1 LNRRCRVQITGVA
14 LLFALS
20 CLRLNAADWLPFG
33 PDGGDARSFAADP
46 RDPAHLYLGTLTGWI
61 YESRNG
67 GLEWKRLAWVGK
79 RNDLALDSIV
89 VDSSNSKHLLVG
101 AWVLGS
107 PEGGLYI
114 SNDGGVNWESDTDMR
129 GQSIRALTAA
139 PSDPKILVAGTLKGV
154 YRSTDGGEHWQLI
167 SPEGGQEIH
176 EVESIAID
184 PANPQTIYAGTWHLP
199 WKTIDGGANWTSIK
213 QGIIED
219 SDVFS
224 IIVDPKDS
232 NVVYA
237 SACSGIYKSQNGG
250 EKFQKVQGIPST
262 ARRTRVLT
270 QDPQNLNIVFA
281 GTTEGLFRTGDSGE
295 AWQRTTGPEVIVNDV
310 YVDPSNTNRILLAT
324 DRGGVLA
331 SNDGGYSF
339 SASNN
344 GFSARQITSYVGEAT
359 QPATIYVGVVNDKAW
374 GGVFVSDNGGLSWS
388 QKSAGLNG
396 QDVFSLAQ
404 ASDGTL
410 LAGTGHGIYRLQGE
424 LWSRVN
430 NVALSEDEGSQLV
443 VEKVEKKVTT
453 PARHASRARG
463 VAAKKT
469 TEVPSAR
476 VFDANVNAI
485 ARVGDTLYAATSEG
499 LLRSVTAGES
509 WKLMAGPQKEDWSFV
524 ATAKSWVLAATLRSA
539 MLSSDEGQGWEPLQ
553 LPATLEQLAAVAV
566 DDAGGL
572 WVAGREGV
580 FVSQDRGATWQSLKN
595 LSIRDVNSLFYD
607 EPSQRM
613 LITANSKNTIAFAV
627 HLPDRSVH
635 YWNTGWNLRLVRPV
649 GDHLVGATLFDGIV
663 VEPRMVDSSEV
674 ARHRET
680 AMAGEDLPNTTW
692 PSAKSVQML
701 PATLLFQQASTRTE
715 SKSSATGRRPKCV
728 RRRPSA
734 VGTKTAELHS
744 RCIPKAEGPV
754 TSKTLFILRAS
765 GGAQPIE

>member
-1 LNRRCRVQITGVA
+1 MKRRCKLQITGVA

-20 CLRLNAADWLPFG
+20 CLRLNAANWLPFG
-33 PDGGDARSFAADP
+33 PDGGDARSFAVDP
-46 RDPAHLYLGTLTGWI
+46 HDRAHLYLGTLTGWI

-67 GLEWKRLAWVGK
+67 GSEWKRLAWVGK

-89 VDSSNSKHLLVG
+89 VDSSNSKRILVG

-107 PEGGLYI
+107 PAGGLYI
-114 SNDGGVNWESDTDMR
+114 SNDGGVSWESDADMR

-139 PSDPKILVAGTLKGV
+139 ASDPKILVAGTLKGV
-154 YRSTDGGEHWQLI
+154 YRSTDGGDHWQLI
-167 SPEGGQEIH
+167 SPEGSQEIH

-184 PANPQTIYAGTWHLP
+184 PANPQIIYAGTWHLP

-250 EKFQKVQGIPST
+250 EKFQKVQGIPSS
-262 ARRTRVLT
+262 ARRTRVLM

-310 YVDPSNTNRILLAT
+310 YVDPANTNRILLAT

-339 SASNN
+339 SPSNN
-344 GFSARQITSYVGEAT
+344 GFSARQITSYVGDAA

-388 QKSAGLNG
+388 QKSSGLNG

-404 ASDGTL
+404 ASDGTV

-430 NVALSEDEGSQLV
+430 NVALSEHEAIEPAA
-443 VEKVEKKVTT
+443 EKVEKKVAR
-453 PARHASRARG
+453 PAKHAGKARG
-463 VAAKKT
+463 VAIKKT
-469 TEVPSAR
+469 TETPSAH

-499 LLRSVTAGES
+499 LLSSVTAGES
-509 WKLMAGPQKEDWSFV
+509 WKMMAGPQKEDWSFI

-539 MLSSDEGQGWEPLQ
+539 VLSSDGGERWAPVS
-553 LPATLEQLAAVAV
+553 LPEALTQLAAVAV
-566 DDAGGL
+566 DDAGEL
-572 WVAGREGV
+572 WAGGREGV
-580 FVSQDRGATWQSLKN
+580 FVSQDRGTTWQSLKN
-595 LSIRDVNSLFYD
+595 LPIRDVNSLFYD
-607 EPSQRM
+607 EPSQRIF
-613 LITANSKNTIAFAV
+613 ITANSQNTIAFAV
-627 HLPDRSVH
+627 HLPDRAVH

-663 VEPRMVDSSEV
+663 VQPRMVDSSEV
-674 ARHRET
+674 ASKRET
-680 AMAGEDLPNTTW
+680 
-692 PSAKSVQML
+692 
-701 PATLLFQQASTRTE
+701 
-715 SKSSATGRRPKCV
+715 
-728 RRRPSA
+728 
-734 VGTKTAELHS
+734 
-744 RCIPKAEGPV
+744 KAADE
-754 TSKTLFILRAS
+754 
-765 GGAQPIE
+765 E

>member
-1 LNRRCRVQITGVA
+1 MGFA

-20 CLRLNAADWLPFG
+20 CIRLHAVNWLPFG

-46 RDPAHLYLGTLTGWI
+46 RDRAHLYLGTLTGWI

-67 GLEWKRLAWVGK
+67 GADWKRLAWVGK

-89 VDSSNSKHLLVG
+89 VDNSNPKRILVG

-107 PEGGLYI
+107 PAGGLYI
-114 SNDGGVNWESDTDMR
+114 SNDGGVNWESDADMH
-129 GQSIRALTAA
+129 GQSIRALEAA

-167 SPEGGQEIH
+167 SPEGSQEIH

-184 PANPQTIYAGTWHLP
+184 PGNPEVIYAGTWHLP
-199 WKTIDGGANWTSIK
+199 WKTTDGGANWTSIK
-213 QGIIED
+213 QGIIDD

-232 NVVYA
+232 NVIYA

-250 EKFQKVQGIPST
+250 EKFQKIQGIPST
-262 ARRTRVLT
+262 ARRTRVLM

-281 GTTEGLFRTGDSGE
+281 GTTEGLYRTGDSGGV
-295 AWQRTTGPEVIVNDV
+295 WLRTTGPEVIVNDV
-310 YVDPSNTNRILLAT
+310 YVDPANTNRILLAT
-324 DRGGVLA
+324 DRGGVLS
-331 SNDGGYSF
+331 SNDGGFSF
-339 SASNN
+339 LPSNT
-344 GFSARQITSYVGEAT
+344 GFSARQITSYVGDAA

-404 ASDGTL
+404 ASDGTVV
-410 LAGTGHGIYRLQGE
+410 AGTGHGIYRLQGE

-430 NVALSEDEGSQLV
+430 NVALGEREAAPPAAA
-443 VEKVEKKVTT
+443 KVEKKVSA
-453 PARHASRARG
+453 PARHAGKARS
-463 VAAKKT
+463 VAARK
-469 TEVPSAR
+469 PADPAPAH

-485 ARVGDTLYAATSEG
+485 ARVGDTLYAATSDG

-509 WKLMAGPQKEDWSFV
+509 WKLMAAPGKDEWNFV
-524 ATAKSWVLAATLRSA
+524 ASAKSWVLAATLRSA
-539 MLSSDEGQGWEPLQ
+539 MLSSDGGQRWMPVQ
-553 LPATLEQLAAVAV
+553 LPETLTQLAAIAV
-566 DDAGGL
+566 DDSGGMWL
-572 WVAGREGV
+572 GGREGI
-580 FVSQDRGATWQSLKN
+580 FISQDRGATWHGLEN
-595 LSIRDVNSLFYD
+595 LSIREVNSLFYD

-613 LITANSKNTIAFAV
+613 FITANSQNTIAFAV
-627 HLPDRSVH
+627 HLPDRAVH

-663 VEPRMVDSSEV
+663 VQPRMVDSSEV
-674 ARHRET
+674 ASH
-680 AMAGEDLPNTTW
+680 G
-692 PSAKSVQML
+692 
-701 PATLLFQQASTRTE
+701 AT
-715 SKSSATGRRPKCV
+715 KGGR
-728 RRRPSA
+728 
-734 VGTKTAELHS
+734 
-744 RCIPKAEGPV
+744 
-754 TSKTLFILRAS
+754 
-765 GGAQPIE
+765 

>member
-1 LNRRCRVQITGVA
+1 LNRRCRLQITGVA

-20 CLRLNAADWLPFG
+20 CLRLDAANWLPFG

-46 RDPAHLYLGTLTGWI
+46 NDPAHLYLGTLTGWI

-67 GLEWKRLAWVGK
+67 GSEWKRLAWVGK

-89 VDSSNSKHLLVG
+89 VDSSNPKRILVG

-107 PEGGLYI
+107 SEGGLYI
-114 SNDGGVNWESDTDMR
+114 SNDGGASWESDADMR

-139 PSDPKILVAGTLKGV
+139 SSDPKIVVAGTLKGV

-167 SPEGGQEIH
+167 SPEGSQEIH

-184 PANPQTIYAGTWHLP
+184 PANSQTIYAGTWHLP

-250 EKFQKVQGIPST
+250 GKFQKVQGIPST
-262 ARRTRVLT
+262 ARRTRVLM

-281 GTTEGLFRTGDSGE
+281 GTTEGLFRTGDSGS

-310 YVDPSNTNRILLAT
+310 YVDPANTNRILLAT

-339 SASNN
+339 ASSNN
-344 GFSARQITSYVGEAT
+344 GFSARQITSYVGDVA

-374 GGVFVSDNGGLSWS
+374 GGVFVSENGGLSWS

-404 ASDGTL
+404 ASDGTV

-424 LWSRVN
+424 VWSRVN
-430 NVALSEDEGSQLV
+430 NVALSEHEGAEPAA
-443 VEKVEKKVTT
+443 EKVQKKMAA
-453 PARHASRARG
+453 PARHAGKAQRT
-463 VAAKKT
+463 VAKKT
-469 TEVPSAR
+469 SAAASGR

-485 ARVGDTLYAATSEG
+485 ARVGDSLYAATSEG
-499 LLRSVTAGES
+499 LLCSVTAGES
-509 WKLMAGPQKEDWSFV
+509 WKLMAGPQKEDWRFIAS
-524 ATAKSWVLAATLRSA
+524 AKSWVLAATLRSA
-539 MLSSDEGQGWEPLQ
+539 TLSSDRGQTWTSVN
-553 LPATLEQLAAVAV
+553 LPGALTQLAAVAV

-572 WVAGREGV
+572 WAGGREGV
-580 FVSQDRGATWQSLKN
+580 FVSQDRGATWQSLNN
-595 LSIRDVNSLFYD
+595 LPIRDVNSLFYD

-613 LITANSKNTIAFAV
+613 LITANSQNTIAFAV
-627 HLPDRSVH
+627 HLPDRTVR

-663 VEPRMVDSSEV
+663 VQPRMVDSSEV
-674 ARHRET
+674 ARRRET
-680 AMAGEDLPNTTW
+680 
-692 PSAKSVQML
+692 K
-701 PATLLFQQASTRTE
+701 ASDE
-715 SKSSATGRRPKCV
+715 
-728 RRRPSA
+728 
-734 VGTKTAELHS
+734 E
-744 RCIPKAEGPV
+744 
-754 TSKTLFILRAS
+754 
-765 GGAQPIE
+765 

>member
-1 LNRRCRVQITGVA
+1 LNRRRKLQITGVA

-20 CLRLNAADWLPFG
+20 CIRLHAANWLPFG
-33 PDGGDARSFAADP
+33 PDGGDARSLVADP
-46 RDPAHLYLGTLTGWI
+46 HDRAHLYLGTLTGWI
-61 YESRNG
+61 YESRDG
-67 GLEWKRLAWVGK
+67 GSVWKRLAWVGK

-89 VDSSNSKHLLVG
+89 VDNSNSKHILVG

-107 PEGGLYI
+107 PDGGLYI
-114 SNDGGVNWESDTDMR
+114 SNDGGVTWESDADMR
-129 GQSIRALTAA
+129 GQSIRALEAA
-139 PSDPKILVAGTLKGV
+139 PSDPKTLVAGTLKGV
-154 YRSTDGGEHWQLI
+154 YRSTDGGQHWQLI
-167 SPEGGQEIH
+167 SPEGSQEIH

-184 PANPQTIYAGTWHLP
+184 PANPQIIYAGTWHLP
-199 WKTIDGGANWTSIK
+199 WKTTDGGVNWTSIK

-232 NVVYA
+232 NVVFA

-262 ARRTRVLT
+262 ARRTRVLM

-281 GTTEGLFRTGDSGE
+281 GTTEGLYRTGDSGA
-295 AWQRTTGPEVIVNDV
+295 AWQRTTGPEVIINDV
-310 YVDPSNTNRILLAT
+310 YVDPANTNRILLAT

-339 SASNN
+339 SPSNN
-344 GFSARQITSYVGEAT
+344 GFSARQITSYVGDAA

-396 QDVFSLAQ
+396 QDVFSLGQ
-404 ASDGTL
+404 ASDGTV

-424 LWSRVN
+424 LWNRVN
-430 NVALSEDEGSQLV
+430 DVSLRESESSPPVAEN
-443 VEKVEKKVTT
+443 VEKKVVT
-453 PARHASRARG
+453 PVRATRHSGKARV

-469 TEVPSAR
+469 TEAAPAH

-485 ARVGDTLYAATSEG
+485 ARVGDTLYAATSDG

-509 WKLMAGPQKEDWSFV
+509 WKLMAGPEKDDWSFV
-524 ATAKSWVLAATLRSA
+524 ASAKSWVLAATLRSA
-539 MLSSDEGQGWEPLQ
+539 VLSSDGGQRWAPVS
-553 LPATLEQLAAVAV
+553 LPAMLTQLAAIAV
-566 DDAGGL
+566 DDGGDL
-572 WVAGREGV
+572 WVGGREGI
-580 FVSQDRGATWQSLKN
+580 FVSQDRGSTWQGLKN
-595 LSIRDVNSLFYD
+595 LSIRDVNSLYYD

-613 LITANSKNTIAFAV
+613 LITANSQNTIAFAV

-635 YWNTGWNLRLVRPV
+635 YWNTGWSLRLVRPV

-663 VEPRMVDSSEV
+663 VQPRMVDSSEV
-674 ARHRET
+674 ARHGET
-680 AMAGEDLPNTTW
+680 TVANE
-692 PSAKSVQML
+692 
-701 PATLLFQQASTRTE
+701 E
-715 SKSSATGRRPKCV
+715 
-728 RRRPSA
+728 
-734 VGTKTAELHS
+734 
-744 RCIPKAEGPV
+744 
-754 TSKTLFILRAS
+754 
-765 GGAQPIE
+765 

>member
-1 LNRRCRVQITGVA
+1 LNRRCRLQITGVA
-14 LLFALS
+14 LLLALS
-20 CLRLNAADWLPFG
+20 CLRLSAADWLPFG

-46 RDPAHLYLGTLTGWI
+46 HDPAHLYLGTLTGWI

-67 GLEWKRLAWVGK
+67 GSEWKRLAWVGK

-89 VDSSNSKHLLVG
+89 VDSSNSKRILVG
-101 AWVLGS
+101 AWVLGR

-114 SNDGGVNWESDTDMR
+114 SNDGGVNWESDADMR

-154 YRSTDGGEHWQLI
+154 YRSADGGEHWQLI
-167 SPEGGQEIH
+167 SPEGSQEIH

-184 PANPQTIYAGTWHLP
+184 PANSQTIYAGTWHLP

-224 IIVDPKDS
+224 IIVDPKNSD
-232 NVVYA
+232 VVYA
-237 SACSGIYKSQNGG
+237 SACSGIYKSQNAG

-262 ARRTRVLT
+262 ARRTRVLM

-310 YVDPSNTNRILLAT
+310 YVDPANTNRILLAT

-339 SASNN
+339 SPSNN
-344 GFSARQITSYVGEAT
+344 GFSARQITSYIGDAA

-404 ASDGTL
+404 ASDGTV
-410 LAGTGHGIYRLQGE
+410 LAGTGHGIYRLQDE

-430 NVALSEDEGSQLV
+430 DVVLKVHEGTEPAA
-443 VEKVEKKVTT
+443 EKVEQKVVA
-453 PARHASRARG
+453 PAKHAGKARRV
-463 VAAKKT
+463 VAKAKKPA
-469 TEVPSAR
+469 EAASGR
-476 VFDANVNAI
+476 FFDANVNAI
-485 ARVGDTLYAATSEG
+485 ARVGDTLYAATSQG
-499 LLRSVTAGES
+499 LLRSVTAGVS
-509 WKLMAGPQKEDWSFV
+509 WQLMAGPQKDDWSFV
-524 ATAKSWVLAATLRSA
+524 ASAKTWVLAATLRSA
-539 MLSSDEGQGWEPLQ
+539 VLSSDGGERWAPVN
-553 LPATLEQLAAVAV
+553 LPETMIQLAAIAV

-572 WVAGREGV
+572 WAAGREGV
-580 FVSQDRGATWQSLKN
+580 FVSQDRGASWQSLKN
-595 LSIRDVNSLFYD
+595 LPIRDVNSLYYD
-607 EPSQRM
+607 EPSQRI
-613 LITANSKNTIAFAV
+613 LITANSQNTIAFAV
-627 HLPDRSVH
+627 HLPDHAVR

-663 VEPRMVDSSEV
+663 VQPRMIDSSEV
-674 ARHRET
+674 ARR
-680 AMAGEDLPNTTW
+680 AGN
-692 PSAKSVQML
+692 
-701 PATLLFQQASTRTE
+701 
-715 SKSSATGRRPKCV
+715 
-728 RRRPSA
+728 
-734 VGTKTAELHS
+734 H
-744 RCIPKAEGPV
+744 
-754 TSKTLFILRAS
+754 
-765 GGAQPIE
+765 GGQ

>member
-1 LNRRCRVQITGVA
+1 LNRRCILQITGVA

-20 CLRLNAADWLPFG
+20 CIRLHAVNWLPFG
-33 PDGGDARSFAADP
+33 PDGGDARSFAVDP
-46 RDPAHLYLGTLTGWI
+46 HDRAHLYLGTLTGWI

-67 GLEWKRLAWVGK
+67 GAEWKRLAWVGK

-89 VDSSNSKHLLVG
+89 VDNSNSKHVLVG

-107 PEGGLYI
+107 PDGGLYI
-114 SNDGGVNWESDTDMR
+114 SNDGGVNWESDADMR
-129 GQSIRALTAA
+129 GQSIRALEAA
-139 PSDPKILVAGTLKGV
+139 PSDPKIMVAGTLKGV

-167 SPEGGQEIH
+167 SPEGSQEIH
-176 EVESIAID
+176 EVESIAVD
-184 PANPQTIYAGTWHLP
+184 PGNSQVIYAGTWHLP

-213 QGIIED
+213 QGIIDD

-232 NVVYA
+232 NVIYA

-250 EKFQKVQGIPST
+250 EKFQKIQGIPST
-262 ARRTRVLT
+262 ARRTRVLM

-281 GTTEGLFRTGDSGE
+281 GTTEGLYRTGDSGG

-310 YVDPSNTNRILLAT
+310 YVDPANTNRILLAT

-339 SASNN
+339 LPSNN
-344 GFSARQITSYVGEAT
+344 GFSARQITSYVGDAA

-404 ASDGTL
+404 ASDGTVV
-410 LAGTGHGIYRLQGE
+410 AGTGHGMYRLQGE
-424 LWSRVN
+424 LWNRVN
-430 NVALSEDEGSQLV
+430 NVALSEHESSPPAA
-443 VEKVEKKVTT
+443 EKVEKKVAA
-453 PARHASRARG
+453 PVRHAGKART

-469 TEVPSAR
+469 TDPPPAH

-509 WKLMAGPQKEDWSFV
+509 WKLMAGPEKDDWSFV
-524 ATAKSWVLAATLRSA
+524 ASAKSSVMAATLRA
-539 MLSSDEGQGWEPLQ
+539 AVLSSDGGQRWAPVN
-553 LPATLEQLAAVAV
+553 LPETLTQLAAIAV
-566 DDAGGL
+566 DDSGGL
-572 WVAGREGV
+572 WVGGREGI
-580 FVSQDRGATWQSLKN
+580 FISQDRGATWQGLKN

-613 LITANSKNTIAFAV
+613 FITANSQNTIAFAV

-663 VEPRMVDSSEV
+663 VQPRMVDSSEV
-674 ARHRET
+674 ARHGET
-680 AMAGEDLPNTTW
+680 KVADE
-692 PSAKSVQML
+692 
-701 PATLLFQQASTRTE
+701 E
-715 SKSSATGRRPKCV
+715 
-728 RRRPSA
+728 
-734 VGTKTAELHS
+734 
-744 RCIPKAEGPV
+744 
-754 TSKTLFILRAS
+754 
-765 GGAQPIE
+765 

>member
-1 LNRRCRVQITGVA
+1 LTKRCKLRITGVA

-20 CLRLNAADWLPFG
+20 FIRLNAANWLPFG
-33 PDGGDARSFAADP
+33 PDGGDARSLVADP
-46 RDPAHLYLGTLTGWI
+46 HDRAHLYLGTLTGWI

-67 GLEWKRLAWVGK
+67 GAEWKRLAWVGK

-89 VDSSNSKHLLVG
+89 VDNSNSKHIVVG

-107 PEGGLYI
+107 PDGGLYI
-114 SNDGGVNWESDTDMR
+114 SNDGGVSWESDADMR
-129 GQSIRALTAA
+129 GQSIRALEAA
-139 PSDPKILVAGTLKGV
+139 LSDPKILVAGTLKGV

-167 SPEGGQEIH
+167 SPEGSQEIH
-176 EVESIAID
+176 EVESVAID
-184 PANPQTIYAGTWHLP
+184 PANPQIIYAGTWHLP
-199 WKTIDGGANWTSIK
+199 WKTTDGGANWTSIK

-232 NVVYA
+232 NVVFA

-262 ARRTRVLT
+262 ARRTRVLM

-281 GTTEGLFRTGDSGE
+281 GTTEGLYRTGDSGGV
-295 AWQRTTGPEVIVNDV
+295 WQRTTGPEIIVNDV
-310 YVDPSNTNRILLAT
+310 YVDPANTNRILLAT

-339 SASNN
+339 SPSNN
-344 GFSARQITSYVGEAT
+344 GFSARQITSYVGDAA

-396 QDVFSLAQ
+396 QDVFSLGQ
-404 ASDGTL
+404 ASDGTV
-410 LAGTGHGIYRLQGE
+410 LAGTGHGIYRLEGE
-424 LWSRVN
+424 LWNRVN
-430 NVALSEDEGSQLV
+430 NVSLRESESSPPAAEN
-443 VEKVEKKVTT
+443 VEKKVATLVRHGGK
-453 PARHASRARG
+453 ARS
-463 VAAKKT
+463 VVAKKT
-469 TEVPSAR
+469 TDAAPVH

-485 ARVGDTLYAATSEG
+485 ARVGDTLYAATSDG

-509 WKLMAGPQKEDWSFV
+509 WKLMAGPEKDDWSFV
-524 ATAKSWVLAATLRSA
+524 ASAKSWVLAATLRSA
-539 MLSSDEGQGWEPLQ
+539 VLSSDGGQRWEPVN
-553 LPATLEQLAAVAV
+553 LPGTLTQLAAIAV
-566 DDAGGL
+566 DDGGGL
-572 WVAGREGV
+572 WLGGREGI
-580 FVSQDRGATWQSLKN
+580 FISQDRGATWQSLKN
-595 LSIRDVNSLFYD
+595 LSIRDVNSLYYD

-613 LITANSKNTIAFAV
+613 LITANSQNTIAFAV

-663 VEPRMVDSSEV
+663 VQPRMVDSSEV
-674 ARHRET
+674 AGQRQ
-680 AMAGEDLPNTTW
+680 TTV
-692 PSAKSVQML
+692 AN
-701 PATLLFQQASTRTE
+701 E
-715 SKSSATGRRPKCV
+715 
-728 RRRPSA
+728 
-734 VGTKTAELHS
+734 E
-744 RCIPKAEGPV
+744 
-754 TSKTLFILRAS
+754 
-765 GGAQPIE
+765 